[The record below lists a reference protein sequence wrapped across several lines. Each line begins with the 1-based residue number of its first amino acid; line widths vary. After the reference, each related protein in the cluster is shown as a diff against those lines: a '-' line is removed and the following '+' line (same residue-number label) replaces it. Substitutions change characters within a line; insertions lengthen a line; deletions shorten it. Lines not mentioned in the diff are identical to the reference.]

1 VKGTI
6 QNRLGVGSLDR
17 EVNIKHLEMNHIK
30 IILQA
35 LGESDLN
42 RSEDYFN
49 LSLLENEL
57 NKRITLIAFCQK
69 EFAGYINILFNSKY
83 PYFYKNR
90 IPEISDFFV
99 MPKYRKNGIG
109 TTLLKAAE
117 SVISNDYNCVG
128 LGVGLYVDYGPV
140 EDLYISNGY
149 VPDVNSNTA
158 NARLVSGNYIRLD
171 DELMV
176 YLFKRLK

>member
-1 VKGTI
+1 M
-6 QNRLGVGSLDR
+6 DMD
-17 EVNIKHLEMNHIK
+17 VNIKHLEMKHIK
-30 IILQA
+30 TIVEA
-35 LGESDLN
+35 LGESDIN

-99 MPKYRKNGIG
+99 LPKYRKEGIG
-109 TTLLKAAE
+109 TRLLKAAE
-117 SVISNDYNCVG
+117 SVIADDYNCIG
-128 LGVGLYVDYGPV
+128 LGVGLYVGYGNV

-149 VPDVNSNTA
+149 IADSSSNLSS
-158 NARLVSGNYIRLD
+158 ARMISGNYIKLD

-176 YLFKRLK
+176 YFFKRLK

>member
-1 VKGTI
+1 
-6 QNRLGVGSLDR
+6 
-17 EVNIKHLEMNHIK
+17 M
-30 IILQA
+30 QA
-35 LGESDLN
+35 LGESDIN

-57 NKRITLIAFCQK
+57 HKRITLIAFCQK
-69 EFAGYINILFNSKY
+69 EFAGYINILFYSKY

-99 MPKYRKNGIG
+99 LPKYRQKGIG

-117 SVISNDYNCVG
+117 SIVANDYNRIG
-128 LGVGLYVDYGPV
+128 LGVGLYLDYGPV

-149 VPDVNSNTA
+149 IPDTKGNISATP
-158 NARLVSGNYIRLD
+158 LVRGNYIKLD

-176 YLFKRLK
+176 YLFKKLK